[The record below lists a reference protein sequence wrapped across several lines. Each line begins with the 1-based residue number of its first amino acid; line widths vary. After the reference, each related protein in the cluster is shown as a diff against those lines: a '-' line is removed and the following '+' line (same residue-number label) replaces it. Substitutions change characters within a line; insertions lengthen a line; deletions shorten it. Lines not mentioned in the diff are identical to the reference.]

1 VVVTGGSYGG
11 YMVLASLVNYSDR
24 LAGGINVVGISNFI
38 SFLTNTEGYR
48 RDLRRAEY
56 GDERDPA
63 MRAVFERISP
73 LNNTARIKTPLL
85 VVHGRQRPRACPSPK
100 PTRSCAKVRAQGNEV
115 WYLRAK
121 NEGHGFRKKENRD
134 AQREVEMMFLRKV
147 LRLPPAPLATR
158 DAPG

>member
-1 VVVTGGSYGG
+1 VPKSEADQVV
-11 YMVLASLVNYSDR
+11 
-24 LAGGINVVGISNFI
+24 
-38 SFLTNTEGYR
+38 
-48 RDLRRAEY
+48 
-56 GDERDPA
+56 
-63 MRAVFERISP
+63 
-73 LNNTARIKTPLL
+73 
-85 VVHGRQRPRACPSPK
+85 
-100 PTRSCAKVRAQGNEV
+100 AKVRAQGNEV